1 MGFFKDFKDD
11 VSQAMNELVD
21 DATGMGTG
29 TKKENINDNTM
40 VDTLGRSTQTAD
52 TKTTV
57 KPAAATT
64 ATTTATTASAPSAPR
79 VHEPA
84 PVSRQ
89 PEQTKQ
95 ETPTPP
101 PIPQPLQTPPMEET
115 VETAIITPGLKITGD
130 IESSGAIELLG
141 TVIGNV
147 SCLGKLSVSGTIKGN
162 THSAAFYSNEADITG
177 NISCD
182 GAAKL
187 GNGSVVIGDL
197 AANSAVIAGAIK
209 GDIDVHGPVIIDTT
223 AIVMGDIKS
232 VSVQINN
239 GAVIE
244 GHCSQCY
251 SDNSPSK
258 FFKDR

>member
-1 MGFFKDFKDD
+1 MGFFKDFKED
-11 VSQAMNELVD
+11 VSQAVNELVD
-21 DATGMGTG
+21 EAAGAGVNGEKID
-29 TKKENINDNTM
+29 DDVM
-40 VDTLGRSTQTAD
+40 VDTLDEPKTVTAAKARTTKAQPKEEERYETETQAHTLQQ
-52 TKTTV
+52 
-57 KPAAATT
+57 
-64 ATTTATTASAPSAPR
+64 
-79 VHEPA
+79 
-84 PVSRQ
+84 PV
-89 PEQTKQ
+89 Q
-95 ETPTPP
+95 EEAEAQ
-101 PIPQPLQTPPMEET
+101 QPLEAEEKQAPLAQHPASEGT
-115 VETAIITPGLKITGD
+115 GETAIITPGLKIMGD

-141 TVIGNV
+141 TVVGNV
-147 SCLGKLSVSGTIKGN
+147 SCLGKLSVSGVIKGN
-162 THSAAFYSNEADITG
+162 THSSAFFSNKAEITG

-182 GAAKL
+182 GAAKI

-197 AANSAVIAGAIK
+197 AATSAVIAGAIK

>member
-11 VSQAMNELVD
+11 VSQAVNELVD
-21 DATGMGTG
+21 DAIATGGPANNKNG
-29 TKKENINDNTM
+29 VPDDDAM
-40 VDTLGRSTQTAD
+40 VDTLEKQA
-52 TKTTV
+52 
-57 KPAAATT
+57 PAKKAA
-64 ATTTATTASAPSAPR
+64 
-79 VHEPA
+79 PA
-84 PVSRQ
+84 PAVKA
-89 PEQTKQ
+89 PA
-95 ETPTPP
+95 P
-101 PIPQPLQTPPMEET
+101 ET
-115 VETAIITPGLKITGD
+115 VQQVKSTPVEKPVQYEQPAPAEHSAQNKDAASETAIITPGLKITGD

-147 SCLGKLSVSGTIKGN
+147 SCMGKLSVSGTIQGN
-162 THSAAFYSNEADITG
+162 THSAAFYSNEAQITG

-182 GAAKL
+182 GAAKI

-197 AANSAVIAGAIK
+197 ASTSAVIAGAIK
-209 GDIDVHGPVIIDTT
+209 GNIDVHGPVIIDTT

-232 VSVQINN
+232 ESVQINN

-258 FFKDR
+258 FFKDK

>member
-11 VSQAMNELVD
+11 VSQAVNELVD
-21 DATGMGTG
+21 DAIATGGPANNKNG
-29 TKKENINDNTM
+29 VPDDDAM
-40 VDTLGRSTQTAD
+40 VDTLEKQALA
-52 TKTTV
+52 K
-57 KPAAATT
+57 K
-64 ATTTATTASAPSAPR
+64 SAPA
-79 VHEPA
+79 VKAPA
-84 PVSRQ
+84 PEPVQQVKSTPVEKPVQYEQ
-89 PEQTKQ
+89 PAPAEHSAQNKDAAS
-95 ETPTPP
+95 
-101 PIPQPLQTPPMEET
+101 
-115 VETAIITPGLKITGD
+115 ETAIITPGLKITGD

-147 SCLGKLSVSGTIKGN
+147 SCMGKLSVSGTIQGN
-162 THSAAFYSNEADITG
+162 THSAAFYSNEAQITG

-182 GAAKL
+182 GAAKI

-197 AANSAVIAGAIK
+197 ASTSAVIAGAIK
-209 GDIDVHGPVIIDTT
+209 GNIDVHGPVIIDTT

-232 VSVQINN
+232 ESVQINN

-258 FFKDR
+258 FFKDK

>member
-11 VSQAMNELVD
+11 VSQAVNELVD
-21 DATGMGTG
+21 DAIATGGPANS
-29 TKKENINDNTM
+29 KNTVPDDDAM
-40 VDTLGRSTQTAD
+40 VDTLEKQEPVKKAAPAPAVKAPTPEPAQQVKSTP
-52 TKTTV
+52 V
-57 KPAAATT
+57 EKPVQ
-64 ATTTATTASAPSAPR
+64 P
-79 VHEPA
+79 EQPA
-84 PVSRQ
+84 PVEHAAQSRDSAS
-89 PEQTKQ
+89 
-95 ETPTPP
+95 
-101 PIPQPLQTPPMEET
+101 
-115 VETAIITPGLKITGD
+115 ETAIITPGLKITGD

-147 SCLGKLSVSGTIKGN
+147 SCQGKLSVSGTIQGN
-162 THSAAFYSNEADITG
+162 THSAAFYSNEAQITG

-182 GAAKL
+182 GAAKI

-197 AANSAVIAGAIK
+197 AATSAVIAGAIK
-209 GDIDVHGPVIIDTT
+209 GNIDVHGPVIIDTT

-232 VSVQINN
+232 ESVQINN

-258 FFKDR
+258 FFKDK

>member
-11 VSQAMNELVD
+11 VSQAVNELVD
-21 DATGMGTG
+21 DAIATGGPAN
-29 TKKENINDNTM
+29 KNNVPDDNAM
-40 VDTLGRSTQTAD
+40 VDTLE
-52 TKTTV
+52 
-57 KPAAATT
+57 KPAAVKKA
-64 ATTTATTASAPSAPR
+64 
-79 VHEPA
+79 EPA
-84 PVSRQ
+84 PAVKTSVQEPAAQVKSTPVEKHVQ
-89 PEQTKQ
+89 PEQSAQSRDTS
-95 ETPTPP
+95 
-101 PIPQPLQTPPMEET
+101 

-147 SCLGKLSVSGTIKGN
+147 SCQGKLSVSGTIQGN
-162 THSAAFYSNEADITG
+162 THSAAFYSNEAQITG

-182 GAAKL
+182 GAAKI

-197 AANSAVIAGAIK
+197 ASTSAVIAGAIK

-232 VSVQINN
+232 ESVQINN

-258 FFKDR
+258 FFKDK

>member
-11 VSQAMNELVD
+11 VSQAVNEIVD
-21 DATGMGTG
+21 DAIATGGPANNKNG
-29 TKKENINDNTM
+29 VPDDDAM
-40 VDTLGRSTQTAD
+40 VDTLEKQA
-52 TKTTV
+52 
-57 KPAAATT
+57 PAKKAA
-64 ATTTATTASAPSAPR
+64 
-79 VHEPA
+79 PA
-84 PVSRQ
+84 PEPVQQVKSTPVEKPVQYEQ
-89 PEQTKQ
+89 PAPAEHSAQNRDAAS
-95 ETPTPP
+95 
-101 PIPQPLQTPPMEET
+101 
-115 VETAIITPGLKITGD
+115 ETAIITPGLKITGD

-147 SCLGKLSVSGTIKGN
+147 SCQGKLSVSGTIQGN
-162 THSAAFYSNEADITG
+162 THSAAFYSNEAQITG

-182 GAAKL
+182 GAAKI

-197 AANSAVIAGAIK
+197 ASTSAVIAGAIK
-209 GDIDVHGPVIIDTT
+209 GNIDVHGPVIIDTT

-232 VSVQINN
+232 ESVQINN

-258 FFKDR
+258 FFKDK

>member
-11 VSQAMNELVD
+11 VSQAVNELVD
-21 DATGMGTG
+21 DAIATGGPANNKNG
-29 TKKENINDNTM
+29 VPDDDAM
-40 VDTLGRSTQTAD
+40 VDTLEKQATA
-52 TKTTV
+52 KKAAPAV
-57 KPAAATT
+57 K
-64 ATTTATTASAPSAPR
+64 
-79 VHEPA
+79 EPA
-84 PVSRQ
+84 PEPVQQVKSTPVEKPVQYEQ
-89 PEQTKQ
+89 PAPAEHSAQNKDAAS
-95 ETPTPP
+95 
-101 PIPQPLQTPPMEET
+101 
-115 VETAIITPGLKITGD
+115 ETAIITPGLKITGD

-147 SCLGKLSVSGTIKGN
+147 SCMGKLSVSGTIQGN
-162 THSAAFYSNEADITG
+162 THSAAFYSNEAQITG

-182 GAAKL
+182 GAAKI

-197 AANSAVIAGAIK
+197 ASTSAVIAGAIK
-209 GDIDVHGPVIIDTT
+209 GNIDVHGPVIIDTT

-232 VSVQINN
+232 ESVQINN

-258 FFKDR
+258 FFKDK

>member
-11 VSQAMNELVD
+11 VSQAVNELVD
-21 DATGMGTG
+21 DATGMPASG
-29 TKKENINDNTM
+29 KKKVIDDDVM
-40 VDTLGRSTQTAD
+40 VDTLEEPVKQ
-52 TKTTV
+52 TKTVPVPKTTSA
-57 KPAAATT
+57 KHAEPAAVQVADEEE
-64 ATTTATTASAPSAPR
+64 PVR
-79 VHEPA
+79 EPA
-84 PVSRQ
+84 RNAEPVKNSGA
-89 PEQTKQ
+89 EATS
-95 ETPTPP
+95 
-101 PIPQPLQTPPMEET
+101 
-115 VETAIITPGLKITGD
+115 ETAIITPGLKITGD

-147 SCLGKLSVSGTIKGN
+147 SCQGKLSVSGTIKGN
-162 THSAAFYSNEADITG
+162 THSSAFYSNEAEITG
-177 NISCD
+177 NINCD
-182 GAAKL
+182 GAAKI

-197 AANSAVIAGAIK
+197 AATSAVIAGAIK

-232 VSVQINN
+232 EAVQINN

>member
-11 VSQAMNELVD
+11 VSQAVNELVD
-21 DATGMGTG
+21 EATGTG
-29 TKKENINDNTM
+29 TPAKKIIDDDVM
-40 VDTLGRSTQTAD
+40 VDTLEEPIKQGKSAAASKESAQR
-52 TKTTV
+52 
-57 KPAAATT
+57 KPAADEPQTT
-64 ATTTATTASAPSAPR
+64 VEEPVKEILKETSRAAETARNTETAAASATDATS
-79 VHEPA
+79 
-84 PVSRQ
+84 
-89 PEQTKQ
+89 
-95 ETPTPP
+95 
-101 PIPQPLQTPPMEET
+101 
-115 VETAIITPGLKITGD
+115 ETAIITPGLKITGD

-147 SCLGKLSVSGTIKGN
+147 SCRGKLSVSGTIEGN
-162 THSAAFYSNEADITG
+162 THSSAFYSNEAQIRG

-182 GAAKL
+182 GAAKI

-197 AANSAVIAGAIK
+197 AATSAVIAGAIK

-232 VSVQINN
+232 EAVQINN

-258 FFKDR
+258 FFKDK

>member
-1 MGFFKDFKDD
+1 MGFFKDFKED
-11 VSQAMNELVD
+11 VSQAVNELVD
-21 DATGMGTG
+21 DAVGESG
-29 TKKENINDNTM
+29 KKAVIDDDVM
-40 VDTLGRSTQTAD
+40 VDTLEESKNPHAAGKMPEPKKESFETAAAEENIVTAESTV
-52 TKTTV
+52 TV
-57 KPAAATT
+57 ESAPAADK
-64 ATTTATTASAPSAPR
+64 SAPAQSG
-79 VHEPA
+79 
-84 PVSRQ
+84 SG
-89 PEQTKQ
+89 
-95 ETPTPP
+95 
-101 PIPQPLQTPPMEET
+101 
-115 VETAIITPGLKITGD
+115 ETAIITPGLKITGD

-141 TVIGNV
+141 TVVGNV

-162 THSAAFYSNEADITG
+162 THSAAFFSNKAEITG

-182 GAAKL
+182 GAAKI

-197 AANSAVIAGAIK
+197 AATSAVIAGAIK

>member
-11 VSQAMNELVD
+11 VSQAVNEIVD
-21 DATGMGTG
+21 DAIATGGPANNKNG
-29 TKKENINDNTM
+29 VPDDDAM
-40 VDTLGRSTQTAD
+40 VDTLEKQA
-52 TKTTV
+52 
-57 KPAAATT
+57 PAKKAA
-64 ATTTATTASAPSAPR
+64 
-79 VHEPA
+79 PA
-84 PVSRQ
+84 PAVKAPAPEPVQQVKSTPVEKPVQYEQ
-89 PEQTKQ
+89 PAPAEHSAQNKDAAS
-95 ETPTPP
+95 
-101 PIPQPLQTPPMEET
+101 
-115 VETAIITPGLKITGD
+115 ETAIITPGLKITGD

-147 SCLGKLSVSGTIKGN
+147 SCQGKLSVSGTIQGN
-162 THSAAFYSNEADITG
+162 THSAAFYSNEAQITG

-182 GAAKL
+182 GAAKI

-197 AANSAVIAGAIK
+197 ASTSAVIAGAIK
-209 GDIDVHGPVIIDTT
+209 GNIDVHGPVIIDTT

-232 VSVQINN
+232 ESVQINN

-258 FFKDR
+258 FFKDK

>member
-11 VSQAMNELVD
+11 VSQAVNELVD
-21 DATGMGTG
+21 DAIATGGPANN
-29 TKKENINDNTM
+29 KNNVPDDDAM
-40 VDTLGRSTQTAD
+40 VDTLEKQEP
-52 TKTTV
+52 V
-57 KPAAATT
+57 KKAAPAPAVKA
-64 ATTTATTASAPSAPR
+64 
-79 VHEPA
+79 PA
-84 PVSRQ
+84 PVPSEHAAQ
-89 PEQTKQ
+89 SKDSAS
-95 ETPTPP
+95 
-101 PIPQPLQTPPMEET
+101 
-115 VETAIITPGLKITGD
+115 ETAIITPGLKITGD

-147 SCLGKLSVSGTIKGN
+147 SCQGKLSVSGTIQGN
-162 THSAAFYSNEADITG
+162 THSAAFYSNEAQITG

-182 GAAKL
+182 GAAKI

-197 AANSAVIAGAIK
+197 AATSAVIAGAIK
-209 GDIDVHGPVIIDTT
+209 GNIDVHGPVIIDTT

-232 VSVQINN
+232 ESVQINN

-258 FFKDR
+258 FFKDK